1 MTTRTR
7 GTTRTTMLVSA
18 VEVLR
23 ERGSAGLTI
32 DAVLERS
39 GAPRG
44 SVYHHF
50 PSGRSQILR
59 EALQFAGDEITAQID
74 QAADVSAIALLRQIV
89 SLWSTVLIDSDYTA
103 GSPVLAAAL
112 GWGQDD
118 QELTAVAAEIF
129 CRWRDAAKDAYIRQ
143 GLGACEAT
151 ALAHTTIAA
160 LEGAVVLSRSMRSL
174 APLNDVAREMEFL
187 IKAREFVVREVT

>member
-1 MTTRTR
+1 
-7 GTTRTTMLVSA
+7 MLVSA

-23 ERGSAGLTI
+23 ERGAGGLTI

-50 PSGRSQILR
+50 PGGRSQILR
-59 EALQFAGDEITAQID
+59 EALQFAGEEMLAQID
-74 QAADVSAIALLRQIV
+74 RAADVSAVELLRQIAAV
-89 SLWSTVLIDSDYTA
+89 WGQVLLESNYTA

-112 GWGQDD
+112 DSGQDD
-118 QELTAVAAEIF
+118 PELSEVAAQIF
-129 CRWRDAAKDAYIRQ
+129 RHWRTAATEAYTRQ
-143 GLGACEAT
+143 GLAPAEAT

-160 LEGAVVLSRSMRSL
+160 LEGAVALSRAMRSL
-174 APLNDVAREMEFL
+174 DPLNDVAREMS
-187 IKAREFVVREVT
+187 

>member
-1 MTTRTR
+1 
-7 GTTRTTMLVSA
+7 MLVSA

-23 ERGSAGLTI
+23 ERGAAGLTI

-50 PSGRSQILR
+50 PGGRSQILR
-59 EALQFAGDEITAQID
+59 EALQFAGAEITAQVD

-89 SLWSTVLIDSDYTA
+89 ALWSDVLVDSDYTA

-112 GWGQDD
+112 GWGQDE
-118 QELTAVAAEIF
+118 QELTAVAADIF
-129 CRWRDAAKDAYIRQ
+129 RRWRDAARAAYVRQ
-143 GLGACEAT
+143 GLSATEAT
-151 ALAHTTIAA
+151 GLAHTTIAA

-174 APLNDVAREMEFL
+174 DPLNDVARELEFL
-187 IKAREFVVREVT
+187 IKAREFVARELR

>member
-1 MTTRTR
+1 
-7 GTTRTTMLVSA
+7 MLVSA

-23 ERGSAGLTI
+23 ERGVGGLTI

-50 PSGRSQILR
+50 PGGRSQLLQ
-59 EALQFAGDEITAQID
+59 EALQFAGEEMIAQID
-74 QAADVSAIALLRQIV
+74 QAAGVSAIALLHQIV
-89 SLWSTVLIDSDYTA
+89 ALWSQVLVDSDYAA

-112 GWGQDD
+112 GHDD
-118 QELTAVAAEIF
+118 KPLTELGAQIF
-129 CRWRDAAKDAYIRQ
+129 RRWRDAATAAYIRQ
-143 GLGACEAT
+143 GLGTTEAT

-160 LEGAVVLSRSMRSL
+160 LEGAVVLSRSMRCL
-174 APLNDVAREMEFL
+174 DPLNDVAREIEFL
-187 IKAREFVVREVT
+187 IKAREFVAREMS

>member
-1 MTTRTR
+1 
-7 GTTRTTMLVSA
+7 MLSSA
-18 VEVLR
+18 VAVLR
-23 ERGSAGLTI
+23 ERGADGLTI

-50 PSGRSQILR
+50 PGGRSQILR

-74 QAADVSAIALLRQIV
+74 QAADVSAIALLHQIV
-89 SLWSTVLIDSDYTA
+89 SLWSSVLIDSDYSA

-112 GWGQDD
+112 GWGPDD
-118 QELTAVAAEIF
+118 RELTAVAAEIF
-129 CRWRDAAKDAYIRQ
+129 RRWRDAARDAYIRQ
-143 GLGACEAT
+143 GLGTCEAT

-174 APLNDVAREMEFL
+174 EPLNDVAREMEFL
-187 IKAREFVVREVT
+187 IKAREFVVREIT

>member
-1 MTTRTR
+1 
-7 GTTRTTMLVSA
+7 MLVSA

-23 ERGSAGLTI
+23 ERGVAGLTI

-50 PSGRSQILR
+50 PGGRSQLLQ
-59 EALQFAGDEITAQID
+59 EALRFAGDEMIAQID
-74 QAADVSAIALLRQIV
+74 QAAGVSAIALLDQIV
-89 SLWSTVLIDSDYTA
+89 ALWSRVLIDSDYAA

-112 GWGQDD
+112 GRGQEDE
-118 QELTAVAAEIF
+118 QLVEVGAEIF
-129 CRWRDAAKDAYIRQ
+129 RRWRDAATAAYARQ
-143 GLGACEAT
+143 GLGQVEAT

-174 APLNDVAREMEFL
+174 DPLNDVAREIEFL
-187 IKAREFVVREVT
+187 IKAREFVAREKS

>member
-1 MTTRTR
+1 
-7 GTTRTTMLVSA
+7 MLVSA

-23 ERGSAGLTI
+23 ERGAGGLTI

-50 PSGRSQILR
+50 PGGRSQILR
-59 EALQFAGDEITAQID
+59 EALQFAGDEMIEQID

-89 SLWSTVLIDSDYTA
+89 SLWSTVLVGSDYTA

-118 QELTAVAAEIF
+118 RQLTEVAAEIF
-129 CRWRDAAKDAYIRQ
+129 RRWRDAARAAFIRQ
-143 GLGACEAT
+143 GLGSPEAT
-151 ALAHTTIAA
+151 ALAHTIIAA
-160 LEGAVVLSRSMRSL
+160 MEGAVVLSRSMRSL
-174 APLNDVAREMEFL
+174 DPLQDVAREMEFL
-187 IKAREFVVREVT
+187 IKAREFVAREMT